1 MSNITE
7 TDLHAYADRQLDDSR
22 RVQVEGHLA
31 RDPIAT
37 ESVRVWREQ
46 NEAMRALYNPAL
58 NEPVPQ
64 RLLAA
69 RVPRRRWPSYAL
81 AAGAMG
87 LSFALGWLSQSYR
100 TDRFV
105 EAASAA
111 SAAALPHRA
120 AIAYAVYAPE
130 VRHPVE
136 VGADQQ
142 DHLVKWLSKRLGH
155 DLKVPV
161 LTQQGFELVG
171 GRLLPGGKG
180 PVAQF
185 MYQDARGQRIT
196 LYVSLRDA
204 EPRDTAFRF
213 SQEDK
218 VAVFYWIDGK
228 LGYALSGELDR
239 ASLLAVATVVYRQLN
254 S

>member
-1 MSNITE
+1 MSTVTD
-7 TDLHAYADRQLDDSR
+7 TDLHAYTDGQLEGAR
-22 RVQVEGHLA
+22 RVQVEAHLA
-31 RDPIAT
+31 HDAAAT

-46 NEAMRALYNPAL
+46 NDALRALYNPIL

-64 RLLAA
+64 RLLALRA
-69 RVPRRRWPSYAL
+69 ANRRWPSYAL
-81 AAGAMG
+81 AAGALG
-87 LSFALGWLSQSYR
+87 VAFALGWLAQSYR
-100 TDRFV
+100 TDQFV
-105 EAASAA
+105 EAA
-111 SAAALPHRA
+111 ALPRRA
-120 AIAYAVYAPE
+120 AVAYAVYAPE

-142 DHLVKWLSKRLGH
+142 EHLVKWLSKRLGSE
-155 DLKVPV
+155 LKAPV

-196 LYVSLRDA
+196 LYVSHRDA

-228 LGYALSGELDR
+228 LGYALSGEMDR

-254 S
+254 P

>member
-7 TDLHAYADRQLDDSR
+7 NELHAYADGQLADAR
-22 RVQVEGHLA
+22 RVQVEAHLA
-31 RDPIAT
+31 HDPEAS

-46 NEAMRALYNPAL
+46 NEALRALYNPVL

-64 RLLAA
+64 RLLDA
-69 RVPRRRWPSYAL
+69 RAPRRRWPAYAL
-81 AAGAMG
+81 AAGVMG
-87 LSFALGWLSQSYR
+87 LGFALGWTMRAYQ

-105 EAASAA
+105 EAA
-111 SAAALPHRA
+111 ALPRRA
-120 AIAYAVYAPE
+120 AVAYAVYAPE

-142 DHLVKWLSKRLGH
+142 EHLVKWLSKRLGNE
-155 DLKVPV
+155 LKAPV
-161 LTQQGFELVG
+161 LTQQGFDLVG

-185 MYQDARGQRIT
+185 MYQDGKGQRIT

-218 VAVFYWIDGK
+218 IAVFYWIDGK
-228 LGYALSGELDR
+228 LGYALSGEMDR

-254 S
+254 P